1 MASPSPKKESILL
14 IEDEPDVRDLVRL
27 HLRQAGFRVL
37 EAGDGLTGLQLAQ
50 REHPHAIVLD
60 MMLPEMSGDQVC
72 RKLKSD
78 VSTSE
83 IPLMMLT
90 AKASPEERVAGLEL
104 GSDDYLTKP
113 FSPRELV
120 LRLRILLRRS
130 KSREAENTFSA
141 GPVELDRANF
151 QVRLE
156 GEKLDLTGIE
166 FRLLAALMGQSGR
179 ALDRDALLH
188 HVWGHRH
195 AGTTRTVDTHVRRL
209 RAKLGV
215 HESCLQ
221 TVHGEGYRFIAS
233 PEADPQVGQSGM
245 S

>member
-113 FSPRELV
+113 FDKSELM
-120 LRLRILLRRS
+120 
-130 KSREAENTFSA
+130 AENTFSA

-188 HVWGHRH
+188 HVWGHRR